1 MEDVVY
7 QDDVSVDKNEIK
19 NKCKQLLLLDN
30 KKKELKSEKKIL
42 ENANKMY
49 ELDIQKLMTKIGID
63 RIQYKDVVFEIK
75 TTKKKQALSKKYIE
89 TKCLEFFNGNKKNS
103 ELFVNH
109 LYDKS
114 NRFEG
119 NKKVIKKQII
129 KEYE

>member
-7 QDDVSVDKNEIK
+7 QQDVSIDKNEIK

-49 ELDIQKLMTKIGID
+49 ELDIQKLMNKIGID
-63 RIQYKDVVFEIK
+63 RIEYKDCIFEIK
-75 TTKKKQALSKKYIE
+75 TTKKKQSLSKKYIQ
-89 TKCLEFFNGNKKNS
+89 TKCLEFFNGNKNNS
-103 ELFVNH
+103 ELFINH
-109 LYDKS
+109 LYDKN

>member
-30 KKKELKSEKKIL
+30 KKKQLKSEKKIL

-63 RIQYKDVVFEIK
+63 RIEYKDVVFEIK

-89 TKCLEFFNGNKKNS
+89 TKCLEFFNGNKNNTD
-103 ELFVNH
+103 LFVNH

-114 NRFEG
+114 NRYEG
-119 NKKVIKKQII
+119 QKKIIKKQII
-129 KEYE
+129 KDYE